1 MKTAMKN
8 NVLRSR
14 SGRYV
19 IRVWRLLLFLLIV
32 VVIPILTI
40 LSRQELLPGRGY
52 IFKPFKT
59 KVTAVDYKP
68 NQQAGSP
75 LSDKI
80 KIQNA
85 DGRKIYLQH
94 YDESSK
100 EWVTVDTKKA
110 ADRHDASVTLEYP
123 SDWSSKAIEK
133 WRIYIKGTLLGT
145 SYTSRTITTTA
156 YNMSE
161 LDLES
166 AAAIA
171 YDPETK
177 QILYKQNE
185 HKQLPN
191 ASTTKLMTAI
201 IALQKTNMNDTV
213 TITEDAVKVDYA
225 ELGMKKGQQ
234 YSMMN
239 MMYAMLLDSANDA
252 AVAIADH
259 VSGNVESFSDLMNA
273 EAEKLGCYNT
283 HFSNPHGLD
292 AYNHYSSAYDLALI
306 DAEAMKYQTF
316 RDIIKTKK
324 YSFTT
329 VDGEGDEIEVKSS
342 NELLLKDEEGELG
355 GKTGTTD
362 GAGECLVNNFEYK
375 GKTYITVVLDS
386 PSRWKETRKLNEYIK
401 ENAA

>member
-1 MKTAMKN
+1 MKN
-8 NVLRSR
+8 KFIIRSR

-19 IRVWRLLLFLLIV
+19 IRVWRLMLFLLIV
-32 VVIPILTI
+32 IGIPVLAI

-85 DGRKIYLQH
+85 DGREVYLQR
-94 YDESSK
+94 YNSSAK
-100 EWVTVDTKKA
+100 KWVTVDTAKA
-110 ADRHDASVTLEYP
+110 KDTHDASVTLEYP
-123 SDWSSKAIEK
+123 SSWSSKAIQK

-145 SYTSRTITTTA
+145 SYTSRAITTTA
-156 YNMSE
+156 YNMAE
-161 LDLES
+161 LDLGS
-166 AAAIA
+166 GAAIA

-177 QILYKQNE
+177 QILYEQNE

-191 ASTTKLMTAI
+191 ASTTKIMTAI

-213 TITEDAVKVDYA
+213 TVTSDAVKVDYA

-234 YSMMN
+234 YTMLS

-252 AVAIADH
+252 AVVIADN
-259 VSGNVESFSDLMNA
+259 VSGNVESFADLMNA

-292 AYNHYSSAYDLALI
+292 AYDHYSSAYDLALI

-329 VDGEGDEIEVKSS
+329 VDGKGTEIEVETS
-342 NELLLKDEEGELG
+342 NELLLKKVEGELG

-362 GAGECLVNNFEYK
+362 DAGECLVNNYEYK
-375 GKTYITVVLDS
+375 GKTYITVVLNS
-386 PSRWKETRKLNEYIK
+386 PSRWTETKKLMKYIRDYV
-401 ENAA
+401 A